1 MGILNNRKG
10 SIVIP
15 LITTVAITIGLVS
28 YYFSEYYRIRKS
40 VDFQYIYKSNIIN
53 YIGTVKTLLLS
64 QSSFVKT
71 MKSTKN
77 GNLWSCLNDPEFNC
91 LVTGAQPLSLVAD
104 DGSDASLFH
113 DAATGAGFDY
123 DFNKCSGFPST
134 SCPFRYELTWSTEC
148 ATPSNCRL
156 PGILVSGVVKFDPS
170 FAKKYIINADNYK
183 MMVRIR

>member
-1 MGILNNRKG
+1 MNILKNKKG

-40 VDFQYIYKSNIIN
+40 VDFQYIYKSNITN
-53 YIGTVKTLLLS
+53 YISTVKTLLLS
-64 QSSFVKT
+64 QTSFIKT

-91 LVTGAQPLSLVAD
+91 LVSGAQPFNLVAD

-113 DAATGAGFDY
+113 DASASSGFDY
-123 DFNKCSGFPST
+123 DFNKCSSYPS
-134 SCPFRYELTWSTEC
+134 SACPFRYELTWSAEC
-148 ATPSNCRL
+148 AAPTICYM
-156 PGILVSGVVKFDPS
+156 PGILVTGVVKFDAS
-170 FAKKYIINADNYK
+170 FSKKYIINAENFK